1 MSSFV
6 SRTSVT
12 SLTRPVDRVERRAET
27 LASPPRLCSIFT
39 PMSSLR
45 GLRRS
50 ALVVLLGFSG
60 VSTGCAGKL
69 AEVRPTPAQ
78 QCTISSADT
87 RDGEDASCEI
97 KTPGSR
103 VVSVAV
109 RMSGDVGEALN
120 DAIASAAGSAASG
133 ASGAAAVADSGG
145 DSGGD
150 DEGGEEEE

>member
-6 SRTSVT
+6 SRASET
-12 SLTRPVDRVERRAET
+12 SLTRPVDRVARRAET

-50 ALVVLLGFSG
+50 ALVVLLGLSG

-120 DAIASAAGSAASG
+120 DAIASAGSAASG
-133 ASGAAAVADSGG
+133 ASGAAAAADSGA

-150 DEGGEEEE
+150 DEGGDEEE